1 MAKPFDAT
9 LNSLIDSRPAD
20 WVAFLC
26 ARLGIPAG
34 PAEVL
39 DTDLSVTVQ
48 ADKVFRLIGPPE
60 VRIHLELEANP
71 RLGIP
76 ADLLRY
82 NVLLGHGH
90 THPVHSVL
98 LLLRPKANAT
108 DMTGTYTRTGANG
121 ESYLE
126 FRYTVVRL
134 WLEPFAQLLEGS
146 PGTAPLAMLTDEAAA
161 NYPAAMAR
169 FAERLHRP
177 DVDGKLAKEL
187 LGSTFVLC
195 GLRLAPEQTA
205 ELYRSISMTLEDST
219 TYQWILTKGVAQGV
233 VQGAQQE
240 VHRVLLMLGRKRFGA
255 IPESTEAAL
264 AAITDVLRLERMAER
279 IFDATSW
286 DDLLGTA

>member
-9 LNSLIDSRPAD
+9 LNSLIDSRPED
-20 WVAFLC
+20 WVTFLC

-82 NVLLGHGH
+82 NTLLGHGH

-121 ESYLE
+121 EAYLE

-134 WLEPFAQLLEGS
+134 WQEAFAPLLEGS

-161 NYPAAMAR
+161 NYPAAMAQ

-219 TYQWILTKGVAQGV
+219 TYQWILKKGVAQGV
-233 VQGAQQE
+233 AQGEANAARRILVAQ
-240 VHRVLLMLGRKRFGA
+240 GRKLFGGVPANVEA
-255 IPESTEAAL
+255 ILAEIRDSDRLIRMVDRVHDAADWD
-264 AAITDVLRLERMAER
+264 DVL
-279 IFDATSW
+279 ATR
-286 DDLLGTA
+286 